1 MAIEQYK
8 NYVHDLGLLIKEK
21 ARRAK
26 IERDSNL
33 ETSDANYKLGY
44 LMAYYEVVSLMKQQS
59 DSFEIDQGTI
69 GLGDIE
75 PDKELLWNEITSL
88 CSAGLANEKRGER
101 TQAGLAAARARGRLS
116 GRQKRLDA
124 ASRWRVALH
133 GARQSIHVVDGIQ
146 LNLAFVAGNWQHQCW
161 LTEAAHLGIHSYIY
175 SL

>member
-75 PDKELLWNEITSL
+75 PDKELL
-88 CSAGLANEKRGER
+88 
-101 TQAGLAAARARGRLS
+101 
-116 GRQKRLDA
+116 
-124 ASRWRVALH
+124 
-133 GARQSIHVVDGIQ
+133 
-146 LNLAFVAGNWQHQCW
+146 
-161 LTEAAHLGIHSYIY
+161 
-175 SL
+175 